1 MLTADRPE
9 LARRAVECFRRQTY
23 QRKYL
28 AVWDSGVKAS
38 SIEAGDDEL
47 WIRETPSG
55 EPIGTLRNSLVR
67 VCGPADIIVHL
78 DDDDWSHPN
87 RIAEQ
92 VALLQSS
99 GADCVGYREMLF
111 WRSASGPTDVDPM
124 ERAMPVHPGE
134 AWLYS
139 NANPGYT
146 LGTSLCYWRKT
157 WERKPFPAT
166 NVGEDLQF
174 CTGLKCVGTPSI
186 IQDGWPMHFGWRG
199 GHRSAEE
206 AAKHGDVSSYEPQ
219 GLISAAWADS
229 LPKAEPRM
237 IARIHAGNTS
247 TAYDPAKMAKN
258 SEWKRVPEWDA
269 HCRSVME

>member
-1 MLTADRPE
+1 MNQPTVCAVMLTADRPE

-111 WRSASGPTDVDPM
+111 SRRMVSRMMCDSFGGEGPDGRIEVD
-124 ERAMPVHPGE
+124 RYE

-139 NANPGYT
+139 NPNPGYA
-146 LGTSLCYWRKT
+146 LGTSLCYWRET
-157 WERKPFPAT
+157 WERKPFAAT
-166 NVGEDLQF
+166 SKGEDLQF
-174 CTGLKCVGTPSI
+174 ITGLKCVGRSSI
-186 IQDGWPMHFGWRG
+186 EGCAPGSI
-199 GHRSAEE
+199 AE
-206 AAKHGDVSSYEPQ
+206 
-219 GLISAAWADS
+219 
-229 LPKAEPRM
+229 AEPRM
-237 IARIHAGNTS
+237 IARIHGSNTS
-247 TAYDPAKMAKN
+247 TAYDPRKMEAESRLAN
-258 SEWKRVPEWDA
+258 PLWRRVPEWDE